1 MSHYST
7 VQCKVQ
13 TAQMSPLTVIFP
25 AVMVAFVFFPL
36 LVLCYFTGTL
46 FPLPVNETF

>member
-25 AVMVAFVFFPL
+25 AVMVAFVIFSFVGPML
-36 LVLCYFTGTL
+36 LHWNVVSVAC
-46 FPLPVNETF
+46 E